1 MEDRLYSNVIY
12 DDLTSKQK
20 EFIDLA
26 ETPNSKVFLT
36 GCASAGK
43 TLLATIATLKLEEK
57 SKCTILSLYKNA

>member
-36 GCASAGK
+36 GCLVQEK
-43 TLLATIATLKLEEK
+43 HFWQQLLH
-57 SKCTILSLYKNA
+57 